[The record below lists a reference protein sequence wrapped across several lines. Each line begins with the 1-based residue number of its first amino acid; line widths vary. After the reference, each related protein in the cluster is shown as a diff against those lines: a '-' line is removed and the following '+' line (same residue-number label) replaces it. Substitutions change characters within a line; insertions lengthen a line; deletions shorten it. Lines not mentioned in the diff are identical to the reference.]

1 MKENLP
7 LVRRGSQALRADPRR
22 VIAQL
27 FLPGQELAVNGMSR
41 ADSVVGRVLAMNEEE
56 ASKILAGVHAT
67 FGPRHRGLAATFASH
82 YALIAHHVGSPEG
95 LSATQRSLLGSY
107 FTQERAIEAAALF
120 NPSLVPHPDQSG
132 LGAGEQRFV
141 MSVRGVGEGHLSS
154 VGFRSGVL
162 GPGDTLR
169 MDDPGQLATDGT
181 MTPAPLDR
189 EFCRT
194 YLAES
199 KLDRETVRHV
209 LGLLPATFDAAQI
222 EAAALEAVHDRL
234 TRGTGREVFDRLRWM
249 ATCRYALRF
258 PEDVPL
264 GERVLMPVSPAESHG
279 VEDARFVR
287 FAEDNG
293 SHRYFATYTAYDGS
307 RVASHLL
314 ETEDFL
320 TFQSSQL
327 TGRASRD
334 KGLALFP
341 RRVGG
346 KYLAISRWDRESIA
360 IAASADARQ
369 WEEPVTLRRP
379 MRPWEL
385 VQLGNC
391 GSPIETPEGW
401 VVLTHG
407 VGPMRAYGIGALLLD
422 LADPVQVIGSLAEPL
437 ISVADDERDGYV
449 PNVVYSC
456 GAMVNGETLVV
467 PYGCSDQQIRIAFVD
482 LPGLLDRLHHRE
494 L

>member
-1 MKENLP
+1 MKEDLP
-7 LVRRGSQALRADPRR
+7 LVRRGSQTLHADPRR
-22 VIAQL
+22 VLAQL
-27 FLPGQELAVNGMSR
+27 FLPGQELTSNGRSR
-41 ADSVVGRVLAMNEEE
+41 ADAVVDRVLAMSVEE
-56 ASKILAGVHAT
+56 ASETLAGVYAT
-67 FGPRHRGLAATFASH
+67 RGPRHRGLAATFASH
-82 YALIAHHVGSPEG
+82 YELIAHRVGDPER
-95 LSATQRSLLGSY
+95 LSAAQRSLLGAY

-132 LGAGEQRFV
+132 LAIGEQRFV
-141 MSVRGVGEGHLSS
+141 MSVRGVGEGHVSS
-154 VGFRSGVL
+154 VGFRSGIV

-169 MDDPGQLATDGT
+169 MDDPGLLATEGAVEA
-181 MTPAPLDR
+181 APLDR
-189 EFCRT
+189 EFCGSV
-194 YLAES
+194 LAEAG
-199 KLDRETVRHV
+199 LDPTIVRHV
-209 LGLLPATFDAAQI
+209 LGLLPATFTAVDIDAA
-222 EAAALEAVHDRL
+222 ASGDARDRL
-234 TRGTGREVFDRLRWM
+234 TGGSGREVLDRLRWM
-249 ATCRYALRF
+249 AACRYDVRF
-258 PEDVPL
+258 AKDVPL

-287 FAEDNG
+287 FAEDDA
-293 SHRYFATYTAYDGS
+293 SHRYYATYTAYDGS

-320 TFQSSQL
+320 TFRVSQL

-346 KYLAISRWDRESIA
+346 RYLAISRWDRESIA
-360 IAASADARQ
+360 VAASTDARN
-369 WEEPVTLRRP
+369 WGDPATLTRP

-401 VVLTHG
+401 IVLTHG

-422 LADPVQVIGSLAEPL
+422 LADPLRVIGSLPEPL
-437 ISVADDERDGYV
+437 MTAADDERDGYV

-456 GAMVNGETLVV
+456 GAMVNGQTLVV
-467 PYGCSDQQIRIAFVD
+467 PYGCSDQQIRVAFVD
-482 LPGLLDRLHHRE
+482 LPGLLDRLTGG
-494 L
+494 